1 MSNTIAIISIT
12 IYIAGITIAL
22 IAIIAKPFKQKYTI
36 GTTTIT
42 SFRIWSTTIICNKKI
57 VGIAYGKSKNTS
69 IKNAQ
74 EAIDDMYTRQP
85 QPVKFKLD

>member
-22 IAIIAKPFKQKYTI
+22 VAIISPLFKQKYTI
-36 GTTTIT
+36 GTTTST
-42 SFRIWSTTIICNKKI
+42 NFLSWSTTIIFNKKI
-57 VGIAYGKSKNTS
+57 VGIAYGPSKNAS

-85 QPVKFKLD
+85 QPVKFKLK